1 MGKVGRAGADA
12 DCAEQTNSLAARAA
26 AGTCKSEAR
35 GYECVVRV
43 CAMEEDACAEEPQ
56 SLSLPCV
63 CACACRKAVA
73 AWEEEKAACSTW
85 RRKQA
90 YWYAR
95 SKIPQTL
102 IGCRR
107 RRGAKG
113 SWKHRQR
120 KV

>member
-12 DCAEQTNSLAARAA
+12 DCAEQTNPLAAMAA

-73 AWEEEKAACSTW
+73 AWEEEEAACKARGGGNKRIGMRGVKSH
-85 RRKQA
+85 RR
-90 YWYAR
+90 
-95 SKIPQTL
+95 
-102 IGCRR
+102 
-107 RRGAKG
+107 
-113 SWKHRQR
+113 
-120 KV
+120 